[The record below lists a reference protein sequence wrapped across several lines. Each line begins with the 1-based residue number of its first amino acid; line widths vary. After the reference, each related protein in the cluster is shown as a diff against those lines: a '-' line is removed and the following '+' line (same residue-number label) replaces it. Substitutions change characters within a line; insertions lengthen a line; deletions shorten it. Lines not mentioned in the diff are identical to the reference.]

1 MGMKTSSVP
10 CDAPQILLTR
20 PHLRRWEVCG
30 AKRAA
35 LTCGAVAALI
45 THQLAGAVKSGGAMR
60 RFVILF
66 AILAAGWPAVGSGQ
80 PAIEEFYRGKKI
92 DLVIGYSPG
101 GTYDLYAR
109 LVARHLG
116 RHLPGAPAIVPR
128 NMPGAG
134 SRTAANFVAS
144 LAPRDGTVLATAD
157 QSLALQQAVGD
168 RRIAFDTTRFIYI
181 GNPNVENNTTVTWHT
196 SGVRTID
203 DAKRREVTMGATG
216 GSTSSQYPKAM
227 NALLGTRFKII
238 LGYPGGNDINL
249 AMERGE
255 VDGRGSNS
263 WASWKATRP
272 QWLAEK
278 KINILVQ
285 IGLKKAPDLPDV
297 PLLMELGRSAQDR
310 ALLRLLSAST
320 QIGRPIFTTPD
331 VPPERVA
338 ALRAA
343 FDAMVRDPAF
353 LEDARKGHFEIEP
366 VPGAALQRLVA
377 EIAGTPRDEGE
388 RLRRIIE

>member
-1 MGMKTSSVP
+1 MRRV
-10 CDAPQILLTR
+10 AILIAILL
-20 PHLRRWEVCG
+20 
-30 AKRAA
+30 
-35 LTCGAVAALI
+35 
-45 THQLAGAVKSGGAMR
+45 
-60 RFVILF
+60 
-66 AILAAGWPAVGSGQ
+66 AGWPYAASAQQSV
-80 PAIEEFYRGKKI
+80 EEFYRGRKI

-116 RHLPGAPAIVPR
+116 RHIPGRPLIVPR

-134 SRTAANFVAS
+134 SRTAATWVYNI
-144 LAPRDGTVLATAD
+144 APRDGTVLATAD
-157 QSLALQQAVGD
+157 QSLSLQQAAGD
-168 RRIAFDTTRFIYI
+168 ARIQFDTTKFIYI
-181 GNPNVENNTTVTWHT
+181 GNPNIENNTTATWHA
-196 SGVRTID
+196 SGVKTIE
-203 DAKRREVTMGATG
+203 DARRREVIMGATG

-227 NALLGTRFKII
+227 NALLGTKFKII

-272 QWLAEK
+272 HWLAEK

-297 PLLMELGRSAQDR
+297 PLLMELGRNIGDR
-310 ALLRLLSAST
+310 ALLRLLSGST

-331 VPPERVA
+331 VPAERVA

-353 LEDARKGHFEIEP
+353 LNEAKRENFDIDP
-366 VPGAALQRLVA
+366 VSGEALQKLVG
-377 EIAGTPRDEGE
+377 EIVAMPKAQGE

>member
-1 MGMKTSSVP
+1 MVAEMMH
-10 CDAPQILLTR
+10 ANR
-20 PHLRRWEVCG
+20 
-30 AKRAA
+30 
-35 LTCGAVAALI
+35 AVAA
-45 THQLAGAVKSGGAMR
+45 
-60 RFVILF
+60 ILT
-66 AILAAGWPAVGSGQ
+66 LLVSWPGVALSQQSV
-80 PAIEEFYRGKKI
+80 EEFYRGKKI

-116 RHLPGAPAIVPR
+116 NHIPGKPLIIPR

-134 SRTAANFVAS
+134 SRTAATYVAGI
-144 LAPRDGTVLATAD
+144 APRDGTVLATAD
-157 QSLALQQAVGD
+157 QSLALQQAAGD
-168 RRIAFDTTRFIYI
+168 TRIKFDTTKFIYI
-181 GNPNVENNTTVTWHT
+181 GNPNIENNTTAAWHA
-196 SGVRTID
+196 SGIKTID
-203 DAKRREVTMGATG
+203 DAKHREVTAGATG

-227 NALLGTRFKII
+227 NALLGTKFKII

-255 VDGRGSNS
+255 VDVRGSNS

-272 QWLAEK
+272 YWLTEH

-297 PLLMELGRSAQDR
+297 PLLMELGTNAEDR

-331 VPPERVA
+331 VPAERVKV
-338 ALRAA
+338 LRDA
-343 FDAMVRDPAF
+343 FDATVRDPAF
-353 LEDARKGHFEIEP
+353 LDEAKKENFDIDLVSGE
-366 VPGAALQRLVA
+366 ALQKLVG
-377 EIAGTPRDEGE
+377 EIVTVPKAQGE
-388 RLRRIIE
+388 RLRQIIE

>member
-1 MGMKTSSVP
+1 M
-10 CDAPQILLTR
+10 R
-20 PHLRRWEVCG
+20 
-30 AKRAA
+30 RAA
-35 LTCGAVAALI
+35 ISALLLLACWPAAALAE
-45 THQLAGAVKSGGAMR
+45 QSV
-60 RFVILF
+60 
-66 AILAAGWPAVGSGQ
+66 
-80 PAIEEFYRGKKI
+80 EEFYRGKKI
-92 DLVIGYSPG
+92 DLIIGYSSG

-116 RHLPGAPAIVPR
+116 NHIPGKPLIVPR

-134 SRTAANFVAS
+134 SRTAATWVAN

-157 QSLALQQAVGD
+157 QSLSVQQAVGD
-168 RRIAFDTTRFIYI
+168 ARITFDTTKFIYI

-196 SGVRTID
+196 SGVRTIE
-203 DAKRREVTMGATG
+203 DAKRREVTVGATG

-272 QWLAEK
+272 QWLAEH

-285 IGLKKAPDLPDV
+285 IGLKKAPDLPGV
-297 PLLMELGRSAQDR
+297 PLLMELGGNAEDR

-320 QIGRPIFTTPD
+320 QIGRPIFTTPG
-331 VPPERVA
+331 VPAGRVG

-353 LEDARKGHFEIEP
+353 LDDARKGNFELDAISGE
-366 VPGAALQRLVA
+366 AMQRLVA
-377 EIAGTPRDEGE
+377 EIVATPKEQGE
-388 RLRRIIE
+388 RLRKLIE